1 MKTHVA
7 GHVRQNTGQ
16 CHNQPSQTRKNLKN
30 DTVYMQVQE
39 RRASCQL
46 SMQCRALGCYV
57 VKGPTLAQMLYFTT
71 TTELNLDPDLGITGT
86 HVCGIS

>member
-30 DTVYMQVQE
+30 DTVYMCDVT
-39 RRASCQL
+39 
-46 SMQCRALGCYV
+46 M
-57 VKGPTLAQMLYFTT
+57 K
-71 TTELNLDPDLGITGT
+71 TEKKNK
-86 HVCGIS
+86 HKQW